1 LPDEVSQYQVC
12 AFSPKTDGR
21 GIKKKTD
28 SLTANNTNKVN
39 ELSNS
44 YAQSNP
50 TKLKNSIS
58 IHASAP
64 ISNYAKKQESTEN
77 QVDKRQE
84 SQQQV
89 AHSQTISPQ
98 NQLTSASLKTAVN
111 AFAEGMEQPAI
122 KEILMTYP
130 IELKGKDS
138 LTLFV
143 NQPEH
148 ENLVS
153 QIKNDLLAFLQQKFE
168 NPNLQFLIR
177 KPYTDSE
184 KLSFL
189 KYKYNKVN
197 ELADKLGLDLI

>member
-1 LPDEVSQYQVC
+1 M
-12 AFSPKTDGR
+12 R
-21 GIKKKTD
+21 
-28 SLTANNTNKVN
+28 
-39 ELSNS
+39 NS
-44 YAQSNP
+44 YVPSNQS
-50 TKLKNSIS
+50 KLKSSIS

-64 ISNYAKKQESTEN
+64 ISTNIKKQENTEN
-77 QVDKRQE
+77 QVDNGQK
-84 SQQQV
+84 SQHQV
-89 AHSQTISPQ
+89 TDSQAISPP
-98 NQLTSASLKTAVN
+98 NQLTSTSLKIAIN
-111 AFAEGMEQPAI
+111 AFVEGLQQPAI

-153 QIKNDLLAFLQQKFE
+153 QVKNDLLAFLQQKFE

-189 KYKYNKVN
+189 KHKYQKVN
-197 ELADKLGLDLI
+197 ELVDKLGLDLI